1 MATPFGVFNP
11 NPRPGERVIPRNF
24 GVGPTNL
31 TFDVTA
37 TKTFVGYNGLTP
49 SSRRTTLMLSISNL
63 LNHTNY
69 APYNGVLTSPFFGT
83 ANRAL
88 NMRRLTLSARYDF

>member
-1 MATPFGVFNP
+1 M
-11 NPRPGERVIPRNF
+11 
-24 GVGPTNL
+24 GPANL

-49 SSRRTTLMLSISNL
+49 SSRRTTIMLSASNL

-69 APYNGVLTSPFFGT
+69 AAFNGVLTAPYFGT

-88 NMRRLTLSARYDF
+88 NKRRVTLTVRYDF